1 MAERVPAAIYCRIS
15 RARDGS
21 TLGVDRQE
29 PPTRL
34 LCERLGWKVERVFV
48 DNDLSAYHNKRRPDF
63 EQMLAWAQDGHIRAI
78 AAWDADRLTRKPRE
92 NEDLIDLAERYG
104 IQLATVTGEYDL
116 ATPSGRLHF
125 RIKGAI
131 ARHESE
137 HRAERIRLKQEEL
150 AYAGEVGGGGTRPFG
165 YLDDRI
171 TLHTFPFC
179 LLGSRETVE
188 GGEVQLIREAAERV
202 LLGEALHAILMDWKE
217 RGIPTITGKPWR
229 TAVLRRLLLSP
240 RIAGLRQHQG
250 ATIGRATWPAILDTA
265 THERLKVLLT
275 DPVRQLNGGKLA
287 RSYLLTGLIYCGV
300 CEQKLVARPR
310 DDKRRCYCC
319 PTGVNFNGCGKIR
332 RLAEPVE
339 DLVREQLFAALD
351 SQDWDM
357 ALQAAARTAEEGE
370 AKERELLAK
379 LKADDAALEAA
390 ERAHFIERD
399 LDGKPVLSRPR
410 FLRIK
415 QQLES
420 SMEET
425 RQKLGRVIG
434 DLALASFPRGG
445 EELRDAWE
453 VGSLSW
459 RRAFLTTYIERVI
472 LLPCLKGRNKFDPAK
487 VKIIWRY

>member
-1 MAERVPAAIYCRIS
+1 MAEPIPTAIYCRIS

-21 TLGVDRQE
+21 TLGVERQE
-29 PPTRL
+29 PPARV

-48 DNDLSAYHNKRRPDF
+48 DNDLSAYNNKRRPDF
-63 EQMLAWAQDGHIRAI
+63 EEMLAWAQDGHIRAI

-92 NEDLIDLAERYG
+92 NEDLIDLAERCG

-137 HRAERIRLKQEEL
+137 HRGERIRLKKEEL
-150 AYAGEVGGGGTRPFG
+150 ARAGQVGGGGTRPFG
-165 YLDDRI
+165 YLEDRV
-171 TLHTFPFC
+171 TPHTFPFC
-179 LLGSRETVE
+179 LLGSREMVE
-188 GGEVQLIREAAERV
+188 GGEVQLVREATERV
-202 LLGEALHAILMDWKE
+202 LLGEALHAVLMDWTK
-217 RGIPTITGKPWR
+217 RGIPTISRKPWR

-250 ATIGRATWPAILDTA
+250 ATIGKATWPAIVDEA

-300 CEQKLVARPR
+300 CGQKLVARPR
-310 DDKRRCYCC
+310 EDKQRRYVCA
-319 PTGVNFNGCGKIR
+319 TGVNFNGCGKIL

-339 DLVREQLFAALD
+339 NLVREQVFAALD
-351 SQDWDM
+351 SRDWDT
-357 ALQAAARTAEEGE
+357 ALQAALRAAEEGE

-399 LDGKPVLSRPR
+399 LDGRPVLSRPR

-415 QQLES
+415 QQLEA

-425 RQKLGRVIG
+425 RRRLARVIG
-434 DLALASFPRGG
+434 DQALTLFPKGG
-445 EELRDAWE
+445 EELRTAWE
-453 VGSLSW
+453 AGGLSW
-459 RRAFLTTYIERVI
+459 RRAFLTTYIERVV
-472 LLPCLKGRNKFDPAK
+472 LLPCLKGRNKFDPTK
-487 VKIIWRY
+487 VKIVWRV

>member
-1 MAERVPAAIYCRIS
+1 MAELVPAAVYCRIS
-15 RARDGS
+15 HARDGS

-63 EQMLAWAQDGHIRAI
+63 EELLAWAQDGHIRAI
-78 AAWDADRLTRKPRE
+78 AAWDADRLTRQPRE
-92 NEDLIDLAERYG
+92 DEDLIDLADRYR

-137 HRAERIRLKQEEL
+137 HRAERIRLKQQEL
-150 AYAGEVGGGGTRPFG
+150 AHAGEVGGGGTRPFG
-165 YLDDRI
+165 YLDDRV
-171 TLHTFPFC
+171 TPHTFGFC
-179 LLGSRETVE
+179 LLGSREVVE
-188 GGEVQLIREAAERV
+188 GGEAGLVREAAERV
-202 LLGEALHAILMDWKE
+202 LLGEALHAVLMDWME

-229 TAVLRRLLLSP
+229 TVVLRRLLLSA

-250 ATIGRATWPAILDTA
+250 ATIGKATWPAIIDEA
-265 THERLKVLLT
+265 THERLKVLLS

-287 RSYLLTGLIYCGV
+287 RSYLLTGLVYCGV
-300 CEQKLVARPR
+300 CGQKLVARPR

-319 PTGVNFNGCGKIR
+319 PTGVNFNGCGKLR

-339 DLVREQLFAALD
+339 NLVREQLFAALD
-351 SQDWDM
+351 SPEWDT
-357 ALQAAARTAEEGE
+357 ALQAAARAAEEGQ
-370 AKERELLAK
+370 ARERELLAR

-410 FLRIK
+410 FLRVK
-415 QQLES
+415 QQLEA
-420 SMEET
+420 SMERT
-425 RQKLGRVIG
+425 RRKLARVIG
-434 DLALASFPRGG
+434 DQALASFPRGG
-445 EELRDAWE
+445 QQLRDAWE
-453 VGSLSW
+453 SGSLSW
-459 RRAFLTTYIERVI
+459 RRAFLTTYIERVV
-472 LLPCLKGRNKFDPAK
+472 LLPCLKGRNKFDPTK
-487 VKIIWRY
+487 VSIVWRD

>member
-1 MAERVPAAIYCRIS
+1 MAEPIPAAIYCRIS
-15 RARDGS
+15 RVRDGS

-29 PPTRL
+29 PPTRA

-48 DNDLSAYHNKRRPDF
+48 DNDLSAYRNKHRPDF
-63 EQMLAWAQDGHIRAI
+63 EEMLAWAQKHRIRAV
-78 AAWDADRLTRKPRE
+78 AAWDADRLTRQPRE

-137 HRAERIRLKQEEL
+137 HRAERIRLKQDEL
-150 AYAGEVGGGGTRPFG
+150 ARAGQVGGGGTRPFG
-165 YLDDRI
+165 YLGDRV
-171 TLHTFPFC
+171 TPHTFPFC
-179 LLGSRETVE
+179 VLGSGETIE
-188 GGEVQLIREAAERV
+188 GGEVQLVREGAERV
-202 LLGEALHAILMDWKE
+202 LLGEALHAILMDWRE
-217 RGIPTITGKPWR
+217 RRIPTITGKPWR
-229 TAVLRRLLLSP
+229 TTVLRRLLLSP
-240 RIAGLRQHQG
+240 RIAGFRQHQG
-250 ATIGRATWPAILDTA
+250 ATIGKAAWPAIITEA

-300 CEQKLVARPR
+300 CGQKLVARPR
-310 DDKRRCYCC
+310 GDKCRCYCC
-319 PTGVNFNGCGKIR
+319 PTGVNFDGCGKIR

-339 DLVREQLFAALD
+339 NLVCEQLFAALD
-351 SQDWDM
+351 SRDWGG
-357 ALQAAARTAEEGE
+357 ALQAAARAADEGE
-370 AKERELLAK
+370 AEERGLLAK
-379 LKADDAALEAA
+379 LKGDDAALEAA

-415 QQLES
+415 QELEV
-420 SMEET
+420 SMDDT
-425 RQKLGRVIG
+425 RRTLARVIG
-434 DLALASFPRGG
+434 NQALASFPRGG
-445 EELRDAWE
+445 EELRAAWE
-453 VGSLSW
+453 AGSLSW

-472 LLPCLKGRNKFDPAK
+472 LLPCLRGRNKFDPTK
-487 VKIIWRY
+487 VNIVWRV

>member
-1 MAERVPAAIYCRIS
+1 MAEPVPAAIYCRIS
-15 RARDGS
+15 HARDGS

-63 EQMLAWAQDGHIRAI
+63 EELLAWAQDGHIRAI
-78 AAWDADRLTRKPRE
+78 AAWDADRLTRQPRE
-92 NEDLIDLAERYG
+92 NEDLIDLAERYR

-137 HRAERIRLKQEEL
+137 HRAERIRLKQQEL
-150 AYAGEVGGGGTRPFG
+150 AHAGEVGGGGTRPFG
-165 YLDDRI
+165 YLDDRV
-171 TLHTFPFC
+171 TPHTFGFC
-179 LLGSRETVE
+179 LLGSREVVE
-188 GGEVQLIREAAERV
+188 GGEAGLVREAAERV
-202 LLGEALHAILMDWKE
+202 LLGEALHAVLMDWTK
-217 RGIPTITGKPWR
+217 RGIPTISRKPWR
-229 TAVLRRLLLSP
+229 TAVLRRLLLSA

-250 ATIGRATWPAILDTA
+250 ATIGRATWPAIIDEA

-287 RSYLLTGLIYCGV
+287 RSYLLTGLIHCGV
-300 CEQKLVARPR
+300 CGQKLVARPR
-310 DDKRRCYCC
+310 EDKQRRYVCA
-319 PTGVNFNGCGKIR
+319 TGVNFNGCGKIL

-339 DLVREQLFAALD
+339 NLVREQVFAALD
-351 SQDWDM
+351 SRDWDT
-357 ALQAAARTAEEGE
+357 ALQAAVRVAEEGE
-370 AKERELLAK
+370 AEERELLAK

-390 ERAHFIERD
+390 EHAHFIERD

-415 QQLES
+415 QELEA

-425 RQKLGRVIG
+425 RRKLARVIG
-434 DLALASFPRGG
+434 DQALASFPRGG
-445 EELRDAWE
+445 EELRAAWE
-453 VGSLSW
+453 AGGLSW
-459 RRAFLTTYIERVI
+459 RRAFLTTYIERVV
-472 LLPCLKGRNKFDPAK
+472 LLPCVRGLNRFDPTK
-487 VKIIWRY
+487 VSVIWRV

>member
-1 MAERVPAAIYCRIS
+1 MAEPVPAAIYCRIS
-15 RARDGS
+15 RARDSS

-34 LCERLGWKVERVFV
+34 LCERLGWRVERIFV

-63 EQMLAWAQDGHIRAI
+63 DEMLAWARDGHIRAI
-78 AAWDADRLTRKPRE
+78 ASWDADRLTRKPRE

-137 HRAERIRLKQEEL
+137 HRGERIRLKQEEL
-150 AYAGEVGGGGTRPFG
+150 ARAGRVGGGGTRPFG
-165 YLDDRI
+165 YMDDRV
-171 TLHTFPFC
+171 TPHTFPFC
-179 LLGSRETVE
+179 LLDSRETVE

-202 LLGEALHAILMDWKE
+202 LLGEALHAILMDWME
-217 RGIPTITGKPWR
+217 RGIPTITRKPWR

-250 ATIGRATWPAILDTA
+250 ATIGKAAWPAIIDDV

-287 RSYLLTGLIYCGV
+287 RSYLLTGLVHCGV
-300 CEQKLVARPR
+300 CGQKLVARPR
-310 DDKRRCYCC
+310 ADKRRCYCC

-339 DLVREQLFAALD
+339 NLVREQLFAALD
-351 SQDWDM
+351 SREWDS
-357 ALQAAARTAEEGE
+357 ALQAAARAAEEGE
-370 AKERELLAK
+370 AREPELLAS
-379 LKADDAALEAA
+379 LKANDAALEAA

-399 LDGKPVLSRPR
+399 LDGKPILSRPR

-415 QQLES
+415 QQLEA

-425 RQKLGRVIG
+425 RRKLARVIG
-434 DLALASFPRGG
+434 DQALALFPKGG
-445 EELRDAWE
+445 QELRATWE
-453 VGSLSW
+453 AGGLSW
-459 RRAFLTTYIERVI
+459 RRAFLTTYIDRVV
-472 LLPCLKGRNKFDPAK
+472 LLPCVRGLNKFDPTK
-487 VKIIWRY
+487 VSIIWRV

>member
-1 MAERVPAAIYCRIS
+1 MAEPIPAAIYCRIS
-15 RARDGS
+15 RVRDGS
-21 TLGVDRQE
+21 TLGVERQE
-29 PPTRL
+29 PPARG

-48 DNDLSAYHNKRRPDF
+48 DNDLSAYHNQRRPDF
-63 EQMLAWAQDGHIRAI
+63 EEMLAWAQESRIRAI
-78 AAWDADRLTRKPRE
+78 AAWDADRLTRQPRE
-92 NEDLIDLAERYG
+92 NEDLIDLAERYR

-150 AYAGEVGGGGTRPFG
+150 ARAGQLGGGGTRPFG
-165 YLDDRI
+165 YLDDRV
-171 TLHTFPFC
+171 TPHTFPFC
-179 LLGSRETVE
+179 LLGSQETVE
-188 GGEVQLIREAAERV
+188 GGEAQLVREAAERV
-202 LLGEALHAILMDWKE
+202 LLGEALHAVLMDWIE
-217 RGIPTITGKPWR
+217 RDIPTVTGKPWR

-250 ATIGRATWPAILDTA
+250 ATIGKAAWPAIIDEA
-265 THERLKVLLT
+265 THERLRVLLS

-287 RSYLLTGLIYCGV
+287 RSYLLTGVIYCGA
-300 CEQKLVARPR
+300 CGQKLVARPR
-310 DDKRRCYCC
+310 DDKQRRYVCS
-319 PTGVNFNGCGKIR
+319 TGVNFNGCGKTQ

-339 DLVREQLFAALD
+339 ALVREQLFAALD
-351 SQDWDM
+351 SKDWDA
-357 ALQAAARTAEEGE
+357 ALHTAKRAADESN

-379 LKADDAALEAA
+379 LKADDAALDAA

-415 QQLES
+415 HHLQA

-425 RQKLGRVIG
+425 RRQLARIIG
-434 DLALASFPRGG
+434 NQALASFPRGG
-445 EELRDAWE
+445 EELRAAWKA
-453 VGSLSW
+453 GSLSW

-472 LLPCLKGRNKFDPAK
+472 LLPCLKGRNKFDPTK
-487 VKIIWRY
+487 VKIVWRY

>member
-1 MAERVPAAIYCRIS
+1 MADPIPAAIYCRIS
-15 RARDGS
+15 RVRDGS
-21 TLGVDRQE
+21 TLGVERQE
-29 PPTRL
+29 PPARS

-48 DNDLSAYHNKRRPDF
+48 DNDLSAYQNKRRPDF
-63 EQMLAWAQDGHIRAI
+63 EEMLAWAQGSRIRAI
-78 AAWDADRLTRKPRE
+78 AAWDADRLTRQPRE

-137 HRAERIRLKQEEL
+137 HRAERVRLKQEEL
-150 AYAGEVGGGGTRPFG
+150 ARAGQLGGGGTRPFG
-165 YLDDRI
+165 YLGDRV
-171 TLHTFPFC
+171 TPHTFSFC
-179 LLGSRETVE
+179 LLRSGETIE
-188 GGEVQLIREAAERV
+188 GGELQLVREAAERV
-202 LLGEALHAILMDWKE
+202 LLGEALHAVLMDWTE
-217 RGIPTITGKPWR
+217 RGIPTVSGKRWR

-250 ATIGRATWPAILDTA
+250 VTIGKATWSAIITVA

-287 RSYLLTGLIYCGV
+287 RSYLLTGVIYCGA
-300 CEQKLVARPR
+300 CGQKLCARPR
-310 DDKRRCYCC
+310 GDKRRCYVCS
-319 PTGVNFNGCGKIR
+319 TGVNFDGCGKIR

-351 SQDWDM
+351 SKDWDA
-357 ALQAAARTAEEGE
+357 ALQAAERAADDGE
-370 AKERELLAK
+370 AKERKLLAK

-399 LDGKPVLSRPR
+399 LDGKPILSRPR

-415 QQLES
+415 QQLEA
-420 SMEET
+420 SMEDT
-425 RQKLGRVIG
+425 RRRLGRIIG
-434 DLALASFPRGG
+434 NQALASFPRGG
-445 EELRDAWE
+445 EELRAAWE
-453 VGSLSW
+453 AGTLSW
-459 RRAFLTTYIERVI
+459 RRAFLTTYIERVV
-472 LLPCLKGRNKFDPAK
+472 LLPCLKGRNTFDATK
-487 VKIIWRY
+487 VKIVWRY